1 MSIKLTLLK
10 SGETL
15 ISEMKELVA
24 EESEQAH
31 AYLLENPHV
40 VETREKSFLTESE
53 KKTGDFG
60 IDVTLIPWIV
70 LSADKKVTDEK
81 IKALENFWIKIG
93 CKTKIMPFEDH
104 DYILSLTSHLPHAVA
119 YSIVKTAIN
128 NENKFKILTKS
139 VKCWFLEL

>member
-24 EESEQAH
+24 EDKEQAH
-31 AYLLENPHV
+31 AYLLENPHR
-40 VETREKSFLTESE
+40 VEIREKSFLTEDE

-70 LSADKKVTDEK
+70 LSDDKKVIIPIDVVT
-81 IKALENFWIKIG
+81 
-93 CKTKIMPFEDH
+93 T
-104 DYILSLTSHLPHAVA
+104 
-119 YSIVKTAIN
+119 IVEPLA
-128 NENKFKILTKS
+128 S
-139 VKCWFLEL
+139 VKQIFIDKSEAFSIKEEEND

>member
-24 EESEQAH
+24 EDKEQAH
-31 AYLLENPHV
+31 AYLLENPHR
-40 VETREKSFLTESE
+40 VEIREKSFLTEDE

-70 LSADKKVTDEK
+70 LSDDKKVIIPIDVVT
-81 IKALENFWIKIG
+81 
-93 CKTKIMPFEDH
+93 T
-104 DYILSLTSHLPHAVA
+104 
-119 YSIVKTAIN
+119 IVEPLA
-128 NENKFKILTKS
+128 S
-139 VKCWFLEL
+139 VKQMFIDKSEAFSIKEEVND

>member
-24 EESEQAH
+24 EKEQQAH

-40 VETREKSFLTESE
+40 VQTREKTFLSEEE

-60 IDVTLIPWIV
+60 IDVIMIPWII
-70 LSADKKVTDEK
+70 LSADKKVIIPVDVVT
-81 IKALENFWIKIG
+81 
-93 CKTKIMPFEDH
+93 T
-104 DYILSLTSHLPHAVA
+104 
-119 YSIVKTAIN
+119 IVEPI
-128 NENKFKILTKS
+128 ES
-139 VKCWFLEL
+139 VKQMYIDKNEAFSIKEETND

>member
-24 EESEQAH
+24 EKEQQAH

-40 VETREKSFLTESE
+40 VQTREKTFLSEEE
-53 KKTGDFG
+53 KKIGDFG

-70 LSADKKVTDEK
+70 LSADKKVIIPTDVVTTIVEPIASVRQMFIDK
-81 IKALENFWIKIG
+81 SEEFSIKEEEN
-93 CKTKIMPFEDH
+93 D
-104 DYILSLTSHLPHAVA
+104 
-119 YSIVKTAIN
+119 
-128 NENKFKILTKS
+128 
-139 VKCWFLEL
+139 